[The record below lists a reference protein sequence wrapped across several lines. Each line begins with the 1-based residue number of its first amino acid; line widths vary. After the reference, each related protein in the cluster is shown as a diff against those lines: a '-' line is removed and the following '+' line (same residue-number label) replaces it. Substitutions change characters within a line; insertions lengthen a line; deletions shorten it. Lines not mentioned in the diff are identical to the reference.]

1 MNRISLLD
9 TQASTEGAENEDRP
23 SRWIKFP
30 PSPINLSL
38 IPITWNGTHIY
49 ISRDLGR
56 YYLERF
62 VFWEP
67 TAGSNSTLT
76 RSSTPPPLSK
86 DKKEGKKEQKDVEWN
101 IGSEYFSNIDG
112 QI

>member
-1 MNRISLLD
+1 
-9 TQASTEGAENEDRP
+9 
-23 SRWIKFP
+23 
-30 PSPINLSL
+30 
-38 IPITWNGTHIY
+38 
-49 ISRDLGR
+49 
-56 YYLERF
+56 LEKF